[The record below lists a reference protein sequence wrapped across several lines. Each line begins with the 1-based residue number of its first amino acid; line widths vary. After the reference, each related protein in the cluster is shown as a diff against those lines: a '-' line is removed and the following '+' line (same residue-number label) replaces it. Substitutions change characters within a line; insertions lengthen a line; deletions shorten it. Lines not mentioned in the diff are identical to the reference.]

1 MSAEDLFSQLF
12 GGGGGRGFGG
22 GRASGP
28 RKGKDMA
35 HGLKVTLNDLYKGKT
50 SKLALQKQVLCT
62 GCEGRGGKA
71 GNFSPLISGATQT
84 CRGCNGRGIKIVMR
98 QMGPMIQQ
106 MQQTCPDCQGQGET
120 ISDKDKCRECNGRK
134 VSNDRKI
141 LEVFVEKG
149 MTGII
154 SF

>member
-1 MSAEDLFSQLF
+1 
-12 GGGGGRGFGG
+12 
-22 GRASGP
+22 
-28 RKGKDMA
+28 
-35 HGLKVTLNDLYKGKT
+35 
-50 SKLALQKQVLCT
+50 
-62 GCEGRGGKA
+62 
-71 GNFSPLISGATQT
+71 
-84 CRGCNGRGIKIVMR
+84 MR

-149 MTGII
+149 MAGK
-154 SF
+154 